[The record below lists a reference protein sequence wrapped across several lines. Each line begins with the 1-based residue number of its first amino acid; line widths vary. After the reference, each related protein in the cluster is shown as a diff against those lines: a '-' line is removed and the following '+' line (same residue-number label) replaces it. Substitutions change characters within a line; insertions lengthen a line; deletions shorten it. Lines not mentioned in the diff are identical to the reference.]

1 MPDAHKLHTESVFS
15 YHNRQRLTLFF
26 NLDYEGAQ
34 EDDKEEEEESE
45 DDEESLSDDN
55 LKSPSGLLAVPKVQ
69 RIGIDGSAT
78 SILSKGWDN
87 PKSPDLPALPSV
99 NFPPSA
105 FAFAIPARADKAKVG
120 GP

>member
-1 MPDAHKLHTESVFS
+1 MEI
-15 YHNRQRLTLFF
+15 
-26 NLDYEGAQ
+26 
-34 EDDKEEEEESE
+34 
-45 DDEESLSDDN
+45 
-55 LKSPSGLLAVPKVQ
+55 GLPTDVKHVTH
-69 RIGIDGSAT
+69 IGIDGSAT

>member
-1 MPDAHKLHTESVFS
+1 MPDAHKLHLESVFS

-69 RIGIDGSAT
+69 RLFKNFKNLSQLFGKFSA
-78 SILSKGWDN
+78 IFRYQCHN
-87 PKSPDLPALPSV
+87 HV
-99 NFPPSA
+99 
-105 FAFAIPARADKAKVG
+105 
-120 GP
+120 